1 MKAPFPEHVRAVS
14 DLRRVHLVGIGGA
27 ALSGIARLLMA
38 HGIEV
43 SGSDVAD
50 SATLDALRALGA
62 RCEVGHAAEHLR
74 GADVLVVSTAV
85 RDDNPEVVEAGRRGI
100 PVWSRAAAMVSVMTG
115 RRVLAV
121 AGTHGKT
128 TTTSMLVVA
137 LLHAGAQ
144 PSYAIGSELAA
155 TGSNAGLGAGPDFVV
170 EADES
175 DGAFLRYDPSGT
187 VVTNVDADHLD
198 AYGTVEAYRAAFTA
212 YLDRILP
219 GGFLVVCADDPG
231 ADELARQARAR
242 GIETIRVGTGEG
254 MDLGAV
260 DLRSHRGVSTCTGVG
275 GGRVLGTLQL
285 RVPGRHYVIDALA
298 ALAVGLRIGH
308 AADALLEGLAGFT
321 GSRRRMEAKGNA
333 WGVSVVDSYAH
344 HPVEIAGDLEAARS
358 LAAGSR
364 LVVCFQPHLVSR
376 TKSFGPAM
384 GAALGAAD
392 LVVVSDIY
400 LAREDREEGVCGAL
414 VADHVPLPV
423 DVVAYAPTL
432 DDALTVLADRVRP
445 GDVVVTLGAGDV
457 TVLGP
462 RLLSVLR
469 AREQAR
475 G

>member
-1 MKAPFPEHVRAVS
+1 MRAPFPEQLRAVS

-27 ALSGIARLLMA
+27 ALSGIARLLLA
-38 HGIEV
+38 HGTEV
-43 SGSDVAD
+43 SGSDAAD
-50 SATLDALRALGA
+50 SETLDALRSLGA
-62 RCEVGHAAEHLR
+62 RCEVGHAAAHL
-74 GADVLVVSTAV
+74 GDADVLVVSTAV
-85 RDDNPEVVEAGRRGI
+85 REDNPEVVEARRRGI
-100 PVWSRAAAMVSVMTG
+100 PVWSRAAAMVSLMAG

-155 TGSNAGLGAGPDFVV
+155 TGSNAGLGGGPDFVV

-175 DGAFLRYDPSGT
+175 DGAFLRYEPSGT

-212 YLDRILP
+212 YLDRIRA

-231 ADELARQARAR
+231 ADELARQALDR

-254 MDLGAV
+254 MDLQAV
-260 DLRSHRGVSTCTGVG
+260 DLRSEQGMSTCTVVG
-275 GGRVLGTLQL
+275 GGQVLGPLRLQ
-285 RVPGRHYVIDALA
+285 VPGRHYLIDALA
-298 ALAVGLRIGH
+298 ALAVGLRIGLP
-308 AADALLEGLAGFT
+308 ADALLAGLAGFT
-321 GSRRRMEAKGNA
+321 SSRRRMEAKGNA
-333 WGVSVVDSYAH
+333 CGVSVVDSYAH
-344 HPVEIAGDLEAARS
+344 HPVEIAGDVEAARS

-376 TKSFGPAM
+376 TKTFGPAM
-384 GAALGAAD
+384 GTALGAAD

-400 LAREDREEGVCGAL
+400 LAREDREEGVTGAL
-414 VADHVPLPV
+414 VADAVPLPAEA
-423 DVVAYAPTL
+423 VVYAPTL
-432 DDALTVLADRVRP
+432 DDALNVLIERVRP

-469 AREQAR
+469 AREQAD